1 METSSPN
8 EIPREIRSYLLGMP
22 SLSTTMS
29 KVLAICNNPHASAN
43 DLNRIIALDPVLTG
57 KVLKL

>member
-1 METSSPN
+1 
-8 EIPREIRSYLLGMP
+8 MP